1 MTSEIL
7 VTKRINHIDQESRS
21 FILVG
26 VIIAKSDP
34 KFFEST
40 SSHRPASSTSTSRG
54 VMTLTIRDSDRDTIN
69 CTLWNTRNTIE
80 SYDNLFH
87 IGDVVNITRPKVIP
101 ACLDRSEQYNPRST
115 SVYSL
120 SLGENDE
127 SKIKLH
133 EGCSLDPI
141 RKLISV
147 PTVPASDT
155 YLLTDIATGGHGI
168 NGQNVNVLVVVRSIR
183 PRKQIVIS
191 KTGKLKY
198 LREVIVMD
206 TSHAGMSMKFWN
218 NEYVDRIDK
227 WIPLTTVLL
236 IMDVRVEFDQ
246 YYKTI
251 CLGMSGRTIITED
264 PAIEEADR
272 LLIHAM
278 KTSTLGSELLYST
291 LSTNIDPST
300 ITSVMTVQQIVD
312 RAEGD
317 LKTEEEQ
324 FTALCYAVIT
334 RFDLDGCSKI
344 TSRKCLNC
352 KNLLKISDSKCQRE
366 DCQNNLSHISV
377 SFDIPVDITD
387 HTGTLPNCRLMNQ
400 AAENTLNCKV
410 EAFLRMGDTQKGK
423 LKWRYL
429 LERCVLKLVIKRKS
443 PVRFQTL
450 YTILDCSVASPQEVG
465 SKIKVY

>member
-7 VTKRINHIDQESRS
+7 ITKRINQINQDSRS

-34 KFFEST
+34 KYFESSSCLRT
-40 SSHRPASSTSTSRG
+40 SSSSSSRG

-69 CTLWNTRNTIE
+69 CTIWNSRQIIE
-80 SYDNLFH
+80 SYDSLFH
-87 IGDVVNITRPKVIP
+87 IGDVVNITKPKIVP
-101 ACLDRSEQYNPRST
+101 TCLDRAEQFNPRS
-115 SVYSL
+115 SSAYSL
-120 SLGENDE
+120 SLGENED

-133 EGCSLDPI
+133 EGPGLDQM
-141 RKLISV
+141 RKLIFI
-147 PTVPASDT
+147 PTVLASDT
-155 YLLTDIATGGHGI
+155 YLLADIATGGQGI
-168 NGQNVNVLVVVRSIR
+168 NGQSVNILVAVRSIR
-183 PRKQIVIS
+183 PRKQIVIA

-206 TSHAGMSMKFWN
+206 TSHAGMSIKFWN
-218 NEYVDRIDK
+218 NEYIERIDK
-227 WIPLTTVLL
+227 WIPLTTILL

-251 CLGMSGRTIITED
+251 CLGINSRTIITED
-264 PAIEEADR
+264 PAIGEADR
-272 LLIHAM
+272 LLIHVM
-278 KTSTLGSELLYST
+278 KTSSQDSDHVYSA
-291 LSTNIDPST
+291 LSNTTDPST
-300 ITSVMTVQQIVD
+300 ISSIMTVQQIVD

-317 LKTEEEQ
+317 LKTEEDQ

-334 RFDLDGCSKI
+334 KFDLDGCSRI
-344 TSRKCLNC
+344 TSRKCSNC
-352 KNLLKISDSKCQRE
+352 KSVLRISDSKCQQE
-366 DCQNNLSHISV
+366 ECQNNLYPISV
-377 SFDIPVDITD
+377 NFDIPVDITD
-387 HTGTLPNCRLMNQ
+387 HTGTLTNCRLMNQ
-400 AAENTLNCKV
+400 AAENTLNCKL
-410 EAFLRMGDTQKGK
+410 ETFLKMGDAQKGK

-429 LERCVLKLVIKRKS
+429 LERCTLKLIIKRKS